1 MVLSILFSWASV
13 DATLLRLITSLLG
26 WIAAKAAFLRKS
38 QSHGRKDLTFVRS
51 FKVSQGDRHDRQ
63 DTIWQGFANRS
74 TILPMNNLDGNMM
87 KEDDANMN
95 GAELIKHVELEIN
108 YTATKVEHTLP
119 LMCKWF
125 YKFHKG
131 NNKSDVSYIDENSS
145 DVCSGSQ
152 KSMGSLAQTAI
163 ANTASGSSGW
173 VVNI

>member
-1 MVLSILFSWASV
+1 M
-13 DATLLRLITSLLG
+13 G

-51 FKVSQGDRHDRQ
+51 FKISQGDRHERQ
-63 DTIWQGFANRS
+63 DTIWEGFANRS
-74 TILPMNNLDGNMM
+74 TTLPMNNLDGNMM
-87 KEDDANMN
+87 KEDDANMH

-108 YTATKVEHTLP
+108 YTATKVEHPLP

-152 KSMGSLAQTAI
+152 KSRGSLAQTAI
-163 ANTASGSSGW
+163 ADTASGSSGW